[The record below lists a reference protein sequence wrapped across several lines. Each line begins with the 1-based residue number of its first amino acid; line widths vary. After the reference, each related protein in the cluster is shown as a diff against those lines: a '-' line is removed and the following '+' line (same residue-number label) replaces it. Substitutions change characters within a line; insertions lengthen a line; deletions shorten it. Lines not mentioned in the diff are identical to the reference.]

1 MKIAIECDCGNKLV
15 EEVSTRKYMQLRD
28 YLQRYQFSYDGEEIR
43 DGKLKEIRIKC
54 EKCKNWITLG
64 LD

>member
-1 MKIAIECDCGNKLV
+1 MRIAIECDCENKLV
-15 EEVSTRKYMQLRD
+15 EEVPTRKYMQLRD
-28 YLQRYQFSYDGEEIR
+28 YLQRRQFSYDSEEIR

>member
-1 MKIAIECDCGNKLV
+1 
-15 EEVSTRKYMQLRD
+15 MQLRD
-28 YLQRYQFSYDGEEIR
+28 YLQRHQFSYDGEEIR